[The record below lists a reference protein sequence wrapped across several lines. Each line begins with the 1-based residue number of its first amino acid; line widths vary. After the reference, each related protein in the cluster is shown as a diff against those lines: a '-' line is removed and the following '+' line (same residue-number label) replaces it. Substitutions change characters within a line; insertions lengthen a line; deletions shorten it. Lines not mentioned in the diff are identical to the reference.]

1 MAIQLNA
8 KSAKAFRDTLALW
21 HIADFNKAD
30 ADVTKSVYIKGRLAC
45 IETNENCIAKAEA
58 KGQKTYGKK
67 SIEKLQAEIAQF
79 KADID
84 AERERVSALKD
95 EYDKD
100 TVKGLDLVTDEVVK
114 AVIERSQDVY
124 SAETLANLQIA
135 LSEWFVSNGFA
146 DATPENVGLYAVAI
160 SGQMKQSSRGKCKNN
175 THNKVFT
182 SKDTK
187 AVKNLLLGAICDEPT
202 MKSIL
207 PIHKWENVI
216 EKKTKKNTDK

>member
-1 MAIQLNA
+1 MAIQLNS
-8 KSAKAFRDTLALW
+8 KSGKTFRDTLALW

-30 ADVTKSVYIKGRLAC
+30 ADVTKSIYIKGREAC
-45 IETNENCIAKAEA
+45 IATDEDQIAKAQA

-100 TVKGLDLVTDEVVK
+100 TIKGLDLVTDEVVK

-135 LSEWFVSNGFA
+135 LSERFVGNGFS

-182 SKDTK
+182 SKDSK

-202 MKSIL
+202 MKAIL

-216 EKKTKKNTDK
+216 EKKTKKSNK

>member
-1 MAIQLNA
+1 MAIQLNS
-8 KSAKAFRDTLALW
+8 KSGKAFRDTLALW

-30 ADVTKSVYIKGRLAC
+30 ADVTKSVYIKGRMAC
-45 IETNENCIAKAEA
+45 IETNETCIAKAET

-79 KADID
+79 KADIE
-84 AERERVSALKD
+84 AERERVSALKE

-100 TVKGLDLVTDEVVK
+100 TIKGLDLVTDDVVN
-114 AVIERSQDVY
+114 AVIERSADVY
-124 SAETLANLQIA
+124 SDTTLDNLKSA
-135 LSEWFVSNGFA
+135 LAEWFKANGFA
-146 DATPENVGLYAVAI
+146 DADADGVTPYATAI

-182 SKDTK
+182 VKDTK

-216 EKKTKKNTDK
+216 EKKTKKNADK